1 MIFDNIKTM
10 AKEEKAPKIERVA
23 TNRRARHD
31 YFITDTFEAGL
42 ALEGPEVKSLRLK
55 QATMTSAFA
64 RAEKDGLYLYG
75 LHIAPYAFNTLKELD
90 PTRTR
95 KLLLKRRE
103 VRRLTTALET
113 KGMALVALELYFR
126 NGWAKVLLGLAKG
139 KTTEDKHESIKK
151 RDVDREMRREYRE
164 KFKG

>member
-1 MIFDNIKTM
+1 MP
-10 AKEEKAPKIERVA
+10 KEEKAAKTETIA
-23 TNRRARHD
+23 TNRKARHD

-55 QATMTSAFA
+55 QATLTSAFA

-75 LHIAPYAFNTLKELD
+75 LHIAPYAYNTLKELD

-103 VRRLTTALET
+103 IRRLTKALET
-113 KGMALVALELYFR
+113 KGMSVVALELYFR
-126 NGWAKVLLGLAKG
+126 SGWAKVLLGLAKG
-139 KTTEDKHESIKK
+139 KKAEDKHESIKK
-151 RDVDREMRREYRE
+151 RDVDREMRREFRE

>member
-1 MIFDNIKTM
+1 M
-10 AKEEKAPKIERVA
+10 AKEEKTEKIEAVA
-23 TNRRARHD
+23 TNRKARHD
-31 YFITDTFEAGL
+31 YFITDTYEAGL

-75 LHIAPYAFNTLKELD
+75 LHIAPYAYNTLTEID
-90 PTRTR
+90 PIRTR
-95 KLLLKRRE
+95 KLLLKRQE
-103 VRRLTTALET
+103 IKRLTGALT
-113 KGMALVALELYFR
+113 IKGMSLVALELYFK

-139 KTTEDKHESIKK
+139 KKAADKHETIKK
-151 RDVDREMRREYRE
+151 RDLDREMRREYKD